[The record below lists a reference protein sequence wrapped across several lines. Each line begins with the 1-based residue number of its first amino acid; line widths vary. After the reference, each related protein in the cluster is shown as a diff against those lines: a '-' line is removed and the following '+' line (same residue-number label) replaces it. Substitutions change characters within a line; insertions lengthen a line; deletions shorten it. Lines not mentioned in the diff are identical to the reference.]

1 MVNSVLNDI
10 VESLQ
15 GLYSKWPGAKSYGIA
30 ELVRR
35 GEGLVPGVVDDKG
48 EIKYVGPDDT
58 RPVISYHRLTGLN
71 STVAASYGNRLGDVV
86 NTYSITLVVWMD
98 RTKTKMSQDQMLLYI
113 QANTPDFLKATTLSK
128 KVIVRFTGAILN
140 SQTVFNTEF
149 AGTEFRLPAEK
160 TMFQINYT
168 LQVQFDKSCLKE
180 CPC

>member
-1 MVNSVLNDI
+1 M
-10 VESLQ
+10 
-15 GLYSKWPGAKSYGIA
+15 
-30 ELVRR
+30 
-35 GEGLVPGVVDDKG
+35 
-48 EIKYVGPDDT
+48 
-58 RPVISYHRLTGLN
+58 
-71 STVAASYGNRLGDVV
+71 
-86 NTYSITLVVWMD
+86 VVWMD